1 MIGFTYRLRMEG
13 FVSEQDKPRAM
24 EEESSP
30 NVENVPRRRVRP
42 RGLNEWQDLI
52 TEQLDEAAANGAF
65 ENLPGKGQPL
75 RLDRYPNEPDDM
87 RMANKLL
94 KDNNLTP
101 TWIGDRKALLAEIEL
116 LRTEMKRRWELTCA
130 GVEAAGSERDALA
143 RSWRRSVADWEA
155 RIVELNRR
163 IVSLNISLPIWRM
176 ELHRLRL
183 DEELKRIGA
192 PNGDG
197 ESPL

>member
-1 MIGFTYRLRMEG
+1 M
-13 FVSEQDKPRAM
+13 SEQDKPRAN
-24 EEESSP
+24 EKASSP
-30 NVENVPRRRVRP
+30 GENVPRRRARR

-65 ENLPGKGQPL
+65 ENLPGKGRPL
-75 RLDRYPNEPDDM
+75 RLDRFPNEPDDM

-94 KDNNLTP
+94 KDNGLTP
-101 TWIGDRKALLAEIEL
+101 SWIGDRKALLAEIEL

-143 RSWRRSVADWEA
+143 RSWHRSVADWEA
-155 RIVELNRR
+155 RIGELNRR

-192 PNGDG
+192 SNWDS

>member
-1 MIGFTYRLRMEG
+1 M
-13 FVSEQDKPRAM
+13 SEQKKPRTT
-24 EEESSP
+24 ENLPSS
-30 NVENVPRRRVRP
+30 NVEKVPRRRARP

-75 RLDRYPNEPDDM
+75 RLNEHPNEPADM

-101 TWIGDRKALLAEIEL
+101 TWIGDRKELLAEVES
-116 LRTEMKRRWELTCA
+116 LRTEMKLRWEQTCA
-130 GVEAAGSERDALA
+130 GPEAGESEREAFA
-143 RSWRRSVADWEA
+143 RSRQRSVRDWEA
-155 RIVELNRR
+155 RIDELNRR
-163 IVSLNISLPIWRM
+163 IVSLNIALPIWRM

-183 DEELKRIGA
+183 DEELKRVGA
-192 PNGDG
+192 SHWDG
-197 ESPL
+197 ESLL

>member
-1 MIGFTYRLRMEG
+1 MEEV
-13 FVSEQDKPRAM
+13 VSEQDKPRAT
-24 EEESSP
+24 ENVSSP
-30 NVENVPRRRVRP
+30 KVGNVPRRRTRP

-75 RLDRYPNEPDDM
+75 RLNEHPNEPADM

-94 KDNNLTP
+94 KDNNLSP
-101 TWIGDRKALLAEIEL
+101 NWIGDRKELLAEIES
-116 LRTEMKRRWELTCA
+116 LRAEMKRRWEQVCPGA
-130 GVEAAGSERDALA
+130 DAAGSDREAFA
-143 RSWRRSVADWEA
+143 RYWHRSVRDWEA
-155 RIVELNRR
+155 RVNELNRR

-192 PNGDG
+192 ANGDG
-197 ESPL
+197 ESLM

>member
-1 MIGFTYRLRMEG
+1 MANKVDGPKKKDSL
-13 FVSEQDKPRAM
+13 PRSA
-24 EEESSP
+24 SRRSKS
-30 NVENVPRRRVRP
+30 RRR

-75 RLDRYPNEPDDM
+75 RLNRNPNEPDDM

-94 KDNNLTP
+94 KDNDLTP
-101 TWIGDRKALLAEIEL
+101 TWIGDRKELLAEIEL
-116 LRTEMKRRWELTCA
+116 LRTEMKRRWELTRASA
-130 GVEAAGSERDALA
+130 GAAGSEREALA
-143 RSWRRSVADWEA
+143 RSWRRSIADWEA
-155 RIVELNRR
+155 RIDELNRR
-163 IVSLNISLPIWRM
+163 IASLNIALPIGRM

-192 PNGDG
+192 TKRDG
-197 ESPL
+197 ESP

>member
-1 MIGFTYRLRMEG
+1 MEG
-13 FVSEQDKPRAM
+13 VVGEQDRPVAK
-24 EEESSP
+24 EKTSSP
-30 NVENVPRRRVRP
+30 NVENVPRRRGRR

-75 RLDRYPNEPDDM
+75 RLDRFPNEPDDM

-94 KDNNLTP
+94 KDNNLSP
-101 TWIGDRKALLAEIEL
+101 SWIGDRKELLAEIES
-116 LRTEMKRRWELTCA
+116 LRTEMERRWEQTCA
-130 GVEAAGSERDALA
+130 GVQAAGSEREAFA
-143 RSWRRSVADWEA
+143 RSWRRSVRDWEA
-155 RIVELNRR
+155 RVDKLNRR

-192 PNGDG
+192 ANGDG
-197 ESPL
+197 ESLL

>member
-1 MIGFTYRLRMEG
+1 MADQVDGPKKKDSLPGAASRRP
-13 FVSEQDKPRAM
+13 KA
-24 EEESSP
+24 
-30 NVENVPRRRVRP
+30 RRRR
-42 RGLNEWQDLI
+42 RLNEWQDLI
-52 TEQLDEAAANGAF
+52 SEQLDEAAANGAF

-75 RLDRYPNEPDDM
+75 RLDRFPNEPDDM

-94 KDNNLTP
+94 KDNDLTP

-116 LRTEMKRRWELTCA
+116 LRTEMKRQWELTRVRA
-130 GVEAAGSERDALA
+130 GAAGSEREAFA
-143 RSWRRSVADWEA
+143 RSWRRSIADWEA
-155 RIVELNRR
+155 NIDELNRR
-163 IVSLNISLPIWRM
+163 IVSLNIALPIWRM

-192 PNGDG
+192 SNWDG

>member
-1 MIGFTYRLRMEG
+1 M
-13 FVSEQDKPRAM
+13 SEQDKPRAM

-30 NVENVPRRRVRP
+30 NVENVPRRRVRR
-42 RGLNEWQDLI
+42 RGLNEWRDLV

-65 ENLPGKGQPL
+65 ENLPGKGKPL
-75 RLDRYPNEPDDM
+75 RLDRFPNEPDDM

-101 TWIGDRKALLAEIEL
+101 TWIGDRKALLAEIEF

-163 IVSLNISLPIWRM
+163 IVGLNISLPIWRM

>member
-1 MIGFTYRLRMEG
+1 MIGFTYRLQMEG
-13 FVSEQDKPRAM
+13 IVSEQDKPRAIRKA
-24 EEESSP
+24 SSP

-52 TEQLDEAAANGAF
+52 TEQLDEAAANGVF
-65 ENLPGKGQPL
+65 ENLPGKGKPL
-75 RLDRYPNEPDDM
+75 RLDRFPNEPDDM

-163 IVSLNISLPIWRM
+163 IVGLNISLPIWRM

>member
-1 MIGFTYRLRMEG
+1 M
-13 FVSEQDKPRAM
+13 SEQDKPRAI
-24 EEESSP
+24 EKVSSP
-30 NVENVPRRRVRP
+30 DVENVPRRRARP

-75 RLDRYPNEPDDM
+75 RLNEHPNEPADM

-101 TWIGDRKALLAEIEL
+101 TWIGDRKELLAEIET
-116 LRTEMKRRWELTCA
+116 LRGEMQRQWDLTCA
-130 GVEAAGSERDALA
+130 GTEASGDDNEAFTRAWH
-143 RSWRRSVADWEA
+143 RSLRQWEA

-163 IVSLNISLPIWRM
+163 IVSLNITLPIWRM

-192 PNGDG
+192 TNRDG
-197 ESPL
+197 ELPL

>member
-1 MIGFTYRLRMEG
+1 M
-13 FVSEQDKPRAM
+13 SDKDKPRAT
-24 EEESSP
+24 EEKSSP
-30 NVENVPRRRVRP
+30 KVESVPPRRARP
-42 RGLNEWQDLI
+42 RGLKEWQDLV

-75 RLDRYPNEPDDM
+75 RLNEHPNEPADM

-101 TWIGDRKALLAEIEL
+101 TWIGDRKELLAEVET
-116 LRTEMKRRWELTCA
+116 LRGEMQGQWDLTCA
-130 GVEAAGSERDALA
+130 GLEASGSDSEAFM
-143 RSWRRSVADWEA
+143 RSWERSLQRWEG
-155 RIVELNRR
+155 RIAELNRR
-163 IVSLNISLPIWRM
+163 IVSLNITLPIWRM

-192 PNGDG
+192 SNGDG

>member
-1 MIGFTYRLRMEG
+1 M
-13 FVSEQDKPRAM
+13 SKQDKPRAV
-24 EEESSP
+24 EKASSP
-30 NVENVPRRRVRP
+30 SVENGPRRRARP

-52 TEQLDEAAANGAF
+52 TEQLDEAAASGAF

-75 RLDRYPNEPDDM
+75 RLNEHPNEPAEM

-101 TWIGDRKALLAEIEL
+101 TWIGDRKEL
-116 LRTEMKRRWELTCA
+116 LVDIESLRAEMRRQWEVTCTGTEA
-130 GVEAAGSERDALA
+130 SASDSEAFM
-143 RSWRRSVADWEA
+143 RSWKRSLNRWEA
-155 RIVELNRR
+155 RIAKLNRR

-192 PNGDG
+192 TNRDG
-197 ESPL
+197 EPSL

>member
-1 MIGFTYRLRMEG
+1 MTDQVDR
-13 FVSEQDKPRAM
+13 PRKKDSLPGAT
-24 EEESSP
+24 SRRPKS
-30 NVENVPRRRVRP
+30 RRR

-52 TEQLDEAAANGAF
+52 SEQLDEAAANGAF

-75 RLDRYPNEPDDM
+75 RLNMFPNEPDDM

-94 KDNNLTP
+94 KDNDLTP
-101 TWIGDRKALLAEIEL
+101 TWIGDRKELLAEIEL
-116 LRTEMKRRWELTCA
+116 LRTEMKRQWELTRA
-130 GVEAAGSERDALA
+130 GAGAAGSEREAFA
-143 RSWRRSVADWEA
+143 RSWRRSISDWEA
-155 RIVELNRR
+155 RIDELNRR
-163 IVSLNISLPIWRM
+163 IVSLNLSLPIWRM

-192 PNGDG
+192 ANWDG

>member
-1 MIGFTYRLRMEG
+1 M
-13 FVSEQDKPRAM
+13 SEQDKPRSKKEA
-24 EEESSP
+24 SSP
-30 NVENVPRRRVRP
+30 NVENAPRRRARP

-65 ENLPGKGQPL
+65 ENLPGKGRPL
-75 RLDRYPNEPDDM
+75 RLNRFPNEPDDM

-94 KDNNLTP
+94 KDNDLTP
-101 TWIGDRKALLAEIEL
+101 TWIGDRKELLAEIEL
-116 LRTEMKRRWELTCA
+116 LRTEMKRRWELTRASA
-130 GVEAAGSERDALA
+130 GAAGSEREAFA
-143 RSWRRSVADWEA
+143 RSWRRSIADWEA
-155 RIVELNRR
+155 RIDELNRR
-163 IVSLNISLPIWRM
+163 IVNLNIALPIWRM

-192 PNGDG
+192 SNWDG

>member
-1 MIGFTYRLRMEG
+1 MADQVDGPKKKDSLSGEASRRPK
-13 FVSEQDKPRAM
+13 S
-24 EEESSP
+24 
-30 NVENVPRRRVRP
+30 RRR

-75 RLDRYPNEPDDM
+75 RLNRFPNEPDDM

-94 KDNNLTP
+94 KDNDLTP
-101 TWIGDRKALLAEIEL
+101 TWIGDRKELLTEIEL
-116 LRTEMKRRWELTCA
+116 LRTEMKRRWELTRADA
-130 GVEAAGSERDALA
+130 GATGSEREAFA
-143 RSWRRSVADWEA
+143 RSWRRSIADWAA
-155 RIVELNRR
+155 RIGELNRR
-163 IVSLNISLPIWRM
+163 IVSLNIVLPIWRM

-192 PNGDG
+192 ANWDG

>member
-1 MIGFTYRLRMEG
+1 M
-13 FVSEQDKPRAM
+13 SEQDRPRAN
-24 EEESSP
+24 EKASSP
-30 NVENVPRRRVRP
+30 GESVPRRRARR

-75 RLDRYPNEPDDM
+75 RLDQFPNEPDDM

-116 LRTEMKRRWELTCA
+116 LRAEMKRRWELTCA

-143 RSWRRSVADWEA
+143 RSWRRCVTDWDA
-155 RIVELNRR
+155 RIGELNRR
-163 IVSLNISLPIWRM
+163 IVSLNVSLPIWRM

-183 DEELKRIGA
+183 DEELKRVGA
-192 PNGDG
+192 SNWDS

>member
-1 MIGFTYRLRMEG
+1 MRMGG
-13 FVSEQDKPRAM
+13 FVSEQDKPRAT
-24 EEESSP
+24 EKVSSS
-30 NVENVPRRRVRP
+30 NVENVPRRRARP

-52 TEQLDEAAANGAF
+52 TEQLEEAAAKGAF

-75 RLDRYPNEPDDM
+75 RLDRFPNEPDDM

-94 KDNNLTP
+94 KDNGLTP
-101 TWIGDRKALLAEIEL
+101 SWIGDRKALLAEIEL
-116 LRTEMKRRWELTCA
+116 LRTEMKRRWALTCA
-130 GVEAAGSERDALA
+130 DAEAAGSERDALA

-155 RIVELNRR
+155 RIGELNRQ
-163 IVSLNISLPIWRM
+163 IVSLNISLPVWRM
-176 ELHRLRL
+176 ELNRLRL

>member
-1 MIGFTYRLRMEG
+1 MSQRDRR
-13 FVSEQDKPRAM
+13 RAI
-24 EEESSP
+24 EKGSSP
-30 NVENVPRRRVRP
+30 NVEGIPRRRARP

-75 RLDRYPNEPDDM
+75 PLNEHPNEPADM

-101 TWIGDRKALLAEIEL
+101 TWIGDRKELLAEIET
-116 LRTEMKRRWELTCA
+116 LRGEMQRQWDLTCA
-130 GVEAAGSERDALA
+130 GAAAPGNDGGAFM
-143 RSWRRSVADWEA
+143 RSWQRSLDRWEA
-155 RIVELNRR
+155 RIAELNRR
-163 IVSLNISLPIWRM
+163 IVSLNITLPIWRM

-192 PNGDG
+192 SHGDS
-197 ESPL
+197 ESPP